1 VNRDQLEDRIA
12 AFPQWSYRF
21 EFDNGASTF
30 VPDGRL
36 VNRHEQ
42 RRRYF
47 FEALLRL
54 HGGSLKGQRI
64 LDLGCG
70 AGFWALQAIEAG
82 ADFVLGLDS
91 RDMYV
96 EQAELVFEAKGV
108 DRARYHFE
116 LADVFERE
124 PPGKFD
130 VVLCLALVNHT
141 SRPVELFEL
150 MAATDAEILLV
161 ETELVRSSSSVFAL
175 SSAADG
181 SKTRAH
187 RSVLVPSRGAVE
199 ELAGDVGYQSVA
211 LERNMTDY
219 TGLNDYRTGRRL
231 AFFCSKGRPL
241 DALPVE
247 ERALLPWWLAPVDPS
262 KALRRLRA

>member
-1 VNRDQLEDRIA
+1 MNRDQLEDRIA

-54 HGGSLKGQRI
+54 HGGSFDGLRI

-82 ADFVLGLDS
+82 AEFVLGLDS
-91 RDMYV
+91 REMYI

-108 DRARYHFE
+108 DRTRYRFE
-116 LADVFERE
+116 PADIFERE
-124 PPGKFD
+124 APGRFD
-130 VVLCLALVNHT
+130 LVLCLALMNHT

-150 MAATDAEILLV
+150 MAATEAEALLV
-161 ETELVRSSSSVFAL
+161 ETELVRSSSSVFSL

-181 SKTRAH
+181 SKTMAH
-187 RSVLVPSRGAVE
+187 RAVLVPSRSAVE
-199 ELAGDVGYQSVA
+199 ELAGGVGYASVA

-219 TGLNDYRTGRRL
+219 TGLGDYRTGRRL
-231 AFFCSKGRPL
+231 AFLCSKGRSL
-241 DALPVE
+241 DALPEE

-262 KALRRLRA
+262 RALRRLRS

>member
-1 VNRDQLEDRIA
+1 VNREQLEDRIS
-12 AFPQWSYRF
+12 AFPQWNYRF

-54 HGGSLKGQRI
+54 YGGSLKGLRI

-91 RDMYV
+91 KEAFV
-96 EQAELVFEAKGV
+96 EQAELVFEAKAV
-108 DRARYHFE
+108 DRARYRFE

-124 PPGKFD
+124 PVGQFD
-130 VVLCLALVNHT
+130 LVLCLALVNHT

-150 MAATDAEILLV
+150 MAATGAEILLI

-181 SKTRAH
+181 RKAVAH
-187 RSVLVPSRGAVE
+187 RTVLIPSRDAVE
-199 ELAGDVGYQSVA
+199 ELAGDVGYAAVA

-231 AFFCSKGRPL
+231 AFFCSRDRPL
-241 DALPVE
+241 EEIPTE
-247 ERALLPWWLAPVDPS
+247 ERALLPWWLASVDPS
-262 KALRRLRA
+262 RALRRLRA